1 MAQCEGKKRSTGQR
15 CQAPAVRGRRFCRVH
30 GGMHKAGPASPQ
42 YKHGRY
48 SSIVPER
55 MQDDVLRLLQD
66 ANLLELNEE
75 LALLKARTRD
85 VLTRVELGESGK
97 TWKAL
102 RAQVRLHD
110 KAMRAGDAE
119 EQAEALYEIRK
130 LVLDGSHDWDTWED
144 VRSVV
149 RDVTK
154 VAESQRRRV
163 LEQHHMITIDAAYAM
178 LDSLVDAVRRSV
190 TDEHT
195 RDLVA
200 AEFARIV
207 HKPGVAA
214 AHSKGGTFA
223 A

>member
-1 MAQCEGKKRSTGQR
+1 MAQCEGKKRSTGDR
-15 CQAPAVRGRRFCRVH
+15 CKAPAITGRRFCRVH
-30 GGMHKAGPASPQ
+30 GGLLPRGKDNNF
-42 YKHGRY
+42 YVHGRY
-48 SSIVPER
+48 SSVVPER
-55 MQDDVLRLLQD
+55 MQDDILRLLGD
-66 ANLLELNEE
+66 VDLLELNDE
-75 LALLKARTRD
+75 LALLKARVRD
-85 VLTRVELGESGK
+85 VITRVELGESGK

-102 RAQVRLHD
+102 RAQMRAHD
-110 KAMRAGDAE
+110 KAMRAGDVDQ
-119 EQAEALYEIRK
+119 QAEALYEIRK
-130 LVLDGSHDWDTWED
+130 LVLDGSRDWDAWED

-163 LEQHHMITIDAAYAM
+163 LEQHHMITVDAAYAM

-200 AEFARIV
+200 AEFSRIV
-207 HKPGVAA
+207 HKPGPAA
-214 AHSKGGTFA
+214 AHPEGGTFA

>member
-1 MAQCEGKKRSTGQR
+1 MQCEGKKRSTGDR
-15 CQAPAVRGRRFCRVH
+15 CKASALAGRRFCRVH
-30 GGMHKAGPASPQ
+30 GGRIPNGPDCHM

-48 SSIVPER
+48 STVVPER
-55 MQDDVLRLLQD
+55 MQEDVQKLLTD

-102 RAQVRLHD
+102 RAQVRAHD
-110 KAMRAGDAE
+110 KAMRAGDVE

-130 LVLDGSHDWDTWED
+130 LVLDGSRDWDAWED

-163 LEQHHMITIDAAYAM
+163 LEQHHMITVDAAYAM

-200 AEFARIV
+200 AEFSRIV
-207 HKPGVAA
+207 HKPGPAA
-214 AHSKGGTFA
+214 AHPEGGTFA

>member
-1 MAQCEGKKRSTGQR
+1 MQCESKKRSTGEQ
-15 CQAPAVRGRRFCRVH
+15 CKAHAIHGRRFCRVH
-30 GGMHKAGPASPQ
+30 GGMHKAGSEHHF
-42 YKHGRY
+42 YKNGRY
-48 SSIVPER
+48 SVVVPER
-55 MQDDVLRLLQD
+55 MQDDIQRLLAD

-102 RAQVRLHD
+102 RAQVRAHD
-110 KAMRAGDAE
+110 KAMRAGDVD

-130 LVLDGSHDWDTWED
+130 LVLDGSRDWDAWED

-163 LEQHHMITIDAAYAM
+163 LEQHHMITVDAAYAM

-207 HKPGVAA
+207 HKPGPTA
-214 AHSKGGTFA
+214 AHPEGGTFA